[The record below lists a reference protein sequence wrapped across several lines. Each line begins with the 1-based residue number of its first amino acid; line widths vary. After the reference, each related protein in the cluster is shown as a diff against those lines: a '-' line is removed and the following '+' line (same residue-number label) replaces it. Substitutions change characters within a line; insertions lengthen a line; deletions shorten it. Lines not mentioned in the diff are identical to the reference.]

1 MNIQELV
8 QKYAALPQV
17 SALAKEL
24 GKSSKTTVFLDG
36 LLASSAP
43 MLFASL
49 TTKIS
54 RRMLFVLQ
62 DAEEAGYFY
71 HDLTQLL
78 GTDNVLFFPS
88 SYRRAVKYAQRDPAS
103 EILRTEVLSRLMR
116 NEELGMRNDDYSQG
130 RKQGV
135 QANQHFSS
143 LISHSSLYVV
153 TYPDSLAELVVSKK
167 SLDSR
172 TLVLKRNETIAVSDI
187 TKTLREFGFREVDYV
202 YEPGQFAL
210 RGSILDV
217 YSFSCEYPY
226 RIDFF
231 GDDIDSIRTFEVENQ
246 LSREQREQVEIV
258 PELSMADE
266 KVPFLSFVPDDV
278 LLVTKDFLYVRD
290 AIDRTYQEGFSAQA
304 KREQLETATEMEQH
318 DIELQLRR
326 ELQLTTGSQF
336 LSDALSLRRIEFG
349 HRPST
354 LDSPLELC
362 SLATRSALPLI
373 RASASLKNGS
383 QEFSILNF
391 HTSPQ
396 PLFHKNFDLL
406 QQTFSDYLS
415 QGYTIYVCADS
426 QKQNE
431 RLREILAEMR
441 NEKLGMRNDDY
452 SQGIKQGVQAN
463 QHSSSLIPHS
473 SFHIPHSSFL
483 IPHSSFV
490 PVEKTLHEGFLD
502 HDLRICVFTD
512 HQIFDRFHKYNLKS
526 DKARSGKMALTLKE
540 IQQFEMGDYVV
551 HVDHGVGKFGGLV
564 RMPITSHPSQG
575 GAGGES
581 GYQEMIKIIYQH
593 GDSIYVSIHSLY
605 KVSKYK
611 SQDNGQ
617 PPRLSTLGTGQWER
631 LKERTKNHIKDIA
644 RDLIRLYAKRRREK
658 GFAFS
663 ADTYLQH
670 ELEASF
676 LYEDTPD
683 QLKATQD
690 VKADMEMA
698 KPMDRLVCGDVGF
711 GKTEV
716 AVRAAFKAA
725 TDGKQVAVLVP
736 TTVLAYQHFRT
747 FSSRLKDMP
756 VRVDYLTRA
765 RSAKQTTALLKDLAE
780 GKIDIII
787 GTHKLIGKSV
797 KFRDLGLLI
806 IDEEQKF
813 GVSTKEKL
821 RQLKSNV
828 DTLTMSATPIPRT
841 LQFSLVGARDL
852 SVIQTPPPN
861 RYPIQTEI
869 HTFGAEI
876 ITDAINFE
884 MSRNG
889 QVYFVNNRINQL
901 QEIADMIHKYIPDAR
916 IAIGHGQM
924 KPEQLEQ
931 IVLDFSNYD
940 YDVLLSTT
948 IVENGIDIPNANTII
963 INGAHNFGLSDLHQ
977 MRGRVGRGNR
987 KAFCYLL
994 APPLAALNPESRR
1007 RLEALENF
1015 SDLGSG
1021 INIAMQDLDIRGAG
1035 NLLGSEQ
1042 SGFIS
1047 DLGYE
1052 TYQKILNQAMA
1063 ELRNAEAPR
1072 ETGDWHLPGGTGQD
1086 ASAFVSDC
1094 TLESDLEMYFPD
1106 LYVPSDSERML
1117 LYRELDN
1124 LASSNNCKLSTVNC
1138 QLDSYR
1144 SRLIDRF
1151 GQIPEVA
1158 EELIRVVPLRVCG
1171 KQLGIEK
1178 IVLKQSKMN
1187 LYFVSNPD
1195 SPYFQ
1200 SEAFG
1205 RILDYVSRNPRRCN
1219 FHETAGK
1226 RSVIIS
1232 DVPSVASALTIC
1244 QNIMTS

>member
-1 MNIQELV
+1 MNIQELE
-8 QKYAALPQV
+8 KLYAQLPQV

-24 GKSSKTTVFLDG
+24 GKSSVRTVFLDG
-36 LLASSAP
+36 LLGSSAP
-43 MLFASL
+43 MLFGSL
-49 TTKIS
+49 ALKCKT
-54 RRMLFVLQ
+54 RLLFILQ

-71 HDLTQLL
+71 HDLTQLM
-78 GTDNVLFFPS
+78 GTQDVLFFPS
-88 SYRRAVKYAQRDPAS
+88 SYRRAIKYAQRDSAN
-103 EILRTEVLSRLMR
+103 EILRTEVLARLSAL
-116 NEELGMRNDDYSQG
+116 NSQ
-130 RKQGV
+130 
-135 QANQHFSS
+135 
-143 LISHSSLYVV
+143 LYIV
-153 TYPDSLAELVVSKK
+153 TYPEALAEMVVSKK
-167 SLDSR
+167 TLDTR
-172 TLVLKRNETIAVSDI
+172 TLTLEKDQTISVSDI
-187 TKTLREFGFREVDYV
+187 AKTLHEFGFREVDYV

-217 YSFSCEYPY
+217 YSYSCEFPY
-226 RIDFF
+226 RVDFF
-231 GDDIDSIRTFEVENQ
+231 GDDIDSIRTFEVEDQ
-246 LSREQREQVEIV
+246 LSKEQRDRVEIV
-258 PELSMADE
+258 PELAMAED
-266 KVPFLSFVPDDV
+266 KVSFMSFVPEDV
-278 LLVTKDFLYVRD
+278 VLVTKDYFYVRD
-290 AIDRTYQEGFSAQA
+290 AIDRVYEEGFSSQA
-304 KREQLETATEMEQH
+304 RMEQLEQATEMEQKE
-318 DIELQLRR
+318 IEQQMRKESQLI
-326 ELQLTTGSQF
+326 TGTQF
-336 LSDALSLRRIEFG
+336 MSDAQNFRRIEFG

-354 LDSPLELC
+354 LS
-362 SLATRSALPLI
+362 
-373 RASASLKNGS
+373 S
-383 QEFSILNF
+383 QFSTLNF
-391 HTSPQ
+391 HITVQ

-406 QQTFSDYLS
+406 TKSFEDYLL
-415 QGYTIYVCADS
+415 QGYQIFVLADS

-431 RLREILAEMR
+431 RLKDIFAE
-441 NEKLGMRNDDY
+441 KAKD
-452 SQGIKQGVQAN
+452 IV
-463 QHSSSLIPHS
+463 
-473 SFHIPHSSFL
+473 FT
-483 IPHSSFV
+483 
-490 PVEKTLHEGFLD
+490 PVEKTLHEGFAD
-502 HDLRICVFTD
+502 DDLRICVFTD

-540 IQQFEMGDYVV
+540 IQQFEIGDFVV

-564 RMPITSHPSQG
+564 RMPVKNA
-575 GAGGES
+575 AGEDV
-581 GYQEMIKIIYQH
+581 YQEMIKILYQH

-605 KVSKYK
+605 KVSKYR
-611 SQDNGQ
+611 SQDGGEG
-617 PPRLSTLGTGQWER
+617 PRLSTLGTGQWEK
-631 LKERTKNHIKDIA
+631 LKERTKKHIKDIA
-644 RDLIRLYAKRRREK
+644 RDLIKLYAKRRREK

-663 ADTYLQH
+663 HDSYLQH

-747 FSSRLKDMP
+747 FSSRMKDMP

-765 RSAKQTTALLKDLAE
+765 RTTKQTTELLKDLAE

-787 GTHKLIGKSV
+787 GTHKLIGKRV
-797 KFRDLGLLI
+797 KFKDLGLLI

-821 RQLKSNV
+821 RQMKSNV

-876 ITDAINFE
+876 IADAINFE

-889 QVYFVNNRINQL
+889 QVYFVNNRISDL
-901 QEIADMIHKYIPDAR
+901 THIAEMIHKYIPDAR

-924 KPEQLEQ
+924 KPEELEK

-994 APPLAALNPESRR
+994 APPLAALPPESRR

-1035 NLLGSEQ
+1035 NLLGSDQ

-1052 TYQKILNQAMA
+1052 TYQKILNQAMT
-1063 ELRNAEAPR
+1063 ELRNESVEFLRPSGSKPAELERTTA
-1072 ETGDWHLPGGTGQD
+1072 EDG
-1086 ASAFVSDC
+1086 SAKGAAVANSQLSTLSSQLSFVDDC
-1094 TLESDLEMYFPD
+1094 ALESDIEMYFPD
-1106 LYVPSDSERML
+1106 QYVPSDSERML

-1124 LASSNNCKLSTVNC
+1124 LANSHHLENDLEA
-1138 QLDSYR
+1138 YR
-1144 SRLIDRF
+1144 KRLVDRF
-1151 GQIPEVA
+1151 GVIPKVA
-1158 EELIRVVPLRVCG
+1158 EELINVVPLRVLG
-1171 KQLGIEK
+1171 KQMGIEK
-1178 IVLKQSKMN
+1178 IMLKQQKMY

-1195 SPYFQ
+1195 SLYYQ

-1205 RILDYVSRNPRRCN
+1205 SILNYVSKHPRQCN
-1219 FHETAGK
+1219 FREANGK
-1226 RSVIIS
+1226 RSVVIA
-1232 DVPSVASALTIC
+1232 SVASVMESLTIC
-1244 QNIMTS
+1244 RAIVTD